1 MMRIGQ
7 GFDVHRLEPGDGMTL
22 GGLWVPCAL
31 QIVAHSDGDI
41 VLHAL
46 MDAMLGALALGDIG
60 ELFPDSDPRFQGADS
75 ASLTR
80 EVLAVCLHRG
90 FSPSNVDLT
99 ILCESPKIGPIR
111 EAMRGCIADV
121 LGMAQ
126 ETVSVKATT
135 TERLGFV
142 GRGEGIA
149 VMASVLMHSHGT

>member
-7 GFDVHRLEPGDGMTL
+7 GFDVHRTEPGEGMTL
-22 GGLWVPCAL
+22 GGLWVPCDL
-31 QIVAHSDGDI
+31 QIIAHSDGDI

-60 ELFPDSDPRFQGADS
+60 QLFPDSDSRFQGADS
-75 ASLTR
+75 ASLTQD
-80 EVLAVCLHRG
+80 VLSLCLTHG
-90 FSPSNVDLT
+90 YSPSNVDLT
-99 ILCESPKIGPIR
+99 ILCEHPKIGPIR
-111 EAMRGCIADV
+111 EAMRDCIAEV
-121 LGMAQ
+121 LGMTRD
-126 ETVSVKATT
+126 TVSVKATT